1 VLARQQM
8 DLLTAK
14 AWLLENKELERK
26 VMESVAG

>member
-1 VLARQQM
+1 M

-26 VMESVAG
+26 VMESIAG